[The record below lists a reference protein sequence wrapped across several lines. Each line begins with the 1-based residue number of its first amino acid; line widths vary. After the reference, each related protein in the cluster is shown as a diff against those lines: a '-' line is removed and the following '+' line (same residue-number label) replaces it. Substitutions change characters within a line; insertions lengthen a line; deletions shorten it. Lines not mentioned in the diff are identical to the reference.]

1 MHTGK
6 SYRLPEFLA
15 WTRRTIYLLL
25 LLSVV
30 PVLLYELAGWHWLA
44 VPWGV
49 VLLVGTTAALSAG
62 FKSVQTY
69 NRMQDAQQVWSSIE
83 SASRIWAISCRDLA
97 FDADAARRLVY
108 RHIAWLTTLRY
119 AMRRPRAWETLG
131 TAANREYRSRYVI
144 PEREQPLS
152 VELARYLPQDEVS
165 QVLESSNGAISVLSL
180 QSEAS
185 RMLLGQGSL
194 EPAAFAELQRQLRG
208 LQELQGRS
216 ERIKDFP
223 YPRQHAFI
231 NSLFLRILC
240 VLVPFGMLGE
250 AERLNALVDGWA
262 QGHMVWLGIPLSLLV
277 SWMYTSLDQV
287 GGSTENP
294 FEGGANDVPISRI
307 CQQAEVDLRELLGES
322 VVPAAPVQA
331 GDITV

>member
-25 LLSVV
+25 VLSVV
-30 PVLLYELAGWHWLA
+30 PVLLYQLAGWTWLA

-69 NRMQDAQQVWSSIE
+69 NRMQDAQQAWSAIA
-83 SASRIWAISCRDLA
+83 SASRIWATSCRDLA
-97 FDADAARRLVY
+97 VDADAARGLVY
-108 RHIAWLTTLRY
+108 RYLGWLTALRY
-119 AMRRPRAWETLG
+119 QMRQPRAWETLG
-131 TAANREYRSRYVI
+131 AARNVEYRSRYVI
-144 PEREQPLS
+144 PEREQPLAT
-152 VELARYLPQDEVS
+152 ELARYLSQGETAQVIEADNGAL
-165 QVLESSNGAISVLSL
+165 QVLALQGAATRSL
-180 QSEAS
+180 LMEGA
-185 RMLLGQGSL
+185 LD
-194 EPAAFAELQRQLRG
+194 AAGFAELQRQLRG
-208 LQELQGRS
+208 LHELQGRS

-231 NSLFLRILC
+231 NALFLRILC

-250 AERLNALVDGWA
+250 AERLNGLVSGWA
-262 QGHMVWLGIPLSLLV
+262 QGQMVWLTIPLSLLV

-287 GGSTENP
+287 GESTENP
-294 FEGGANDVPISRI
+294 FEGGANDVPISAI
-307 CQQAEVDLRELLGES
+307 CQDIERDLREVLGEGS
-322 VVPAAPVQA
+322 VPRAMGQA